1 MEPIGHVVEVHG
13 FKVKV
18 ELKRDHR
25 SPIRAGLDGVAA
37 QVKVNAFVTFAIGA
51 SEEILGII
59 TDLYAREVIEPED
72 QKLSLELVRPRRTAT
87 VQLMGVVRIRQNEE
101 MTFDPGVTTLPFLDT
116 PVWPASAKVLK
127 TVLEQAP
134 MRNKPEGWTSDLP
147 YDRALNLG
155 HAAAVAD
162 KAVVASYNDLFSRP
176 IAVVGSTGS
185 GKSCTIAT
193 LLQSAVAAHGIAW
206 PRPRFFIL
214 DLNGEYARAMGVG
227 EPKDGKQP
235 NRIYVNGREATVPM
249 WLMNAHE
256 VCQWL
261 SAAEQTQQPALVNL
275 WALAKGAK
283 ASKSPEHRN
292 LQAGLSKI
300 AMMLGCLDDP
310 NAFGKADTCIHGWD
324 AFLGYLPC
332 IETDLDLKDAVVTIT
347 KILASVKR
355 DKRAYSKTLGR
366 PEREFRDALLSVN
379 RSIEGRMD
387 ASPISVEQTADKPV
401 YFKANA
407 LDNAH
412 NLEAAA
418 GLSPGDRGLRQFLKG
433 LQLRIQNRRNDQRWR
448 ALYNYDE
455 LDVGSIDDWCYKI
468 GIGQSNSA
476 PTVVIDCSM
485 LGHEVLP
492 YVCSIIGR
500 VLLEIREHAVA
511 TERFKEPWVIVLE
524 EAHNYVRPHRQDES
538 RGLAVSRETFERI
551 AKEGRKF
558 GLSFIAASQRPSDVS
573 ATVLSQCANFIVH
586 RLQNPQDIDHFR
598 RIVPSQSRRLMDQIT
613 ILAPGEAIVVGSAF
627 NIPTRARIRMP
638 APVPLSRTSAP
649 FAAWS
654 TEGEDFNIA
663 QPLIT
668 WVGENKDGPTSTE
681 DEPTS

>member
-18 ELKRDHR
+18 ELNRGHQ
-25 SPIRAGLDGVAA
+25 SPIRAGLDGVAT
-37 QVKVNAFVTFAIGA
+37 QIKVNAFVTFVIGA
-51 SEEILGII
+51 GEEILGII

-72 QKLSLELVRPRRTAT
+72 QKLSLELVRPRRTAA

-147 YDRALNLG
+147 YDRALDIGRVTTL
-155 HAAAVAD
+155 AD
-162 KAVVASYNDLFSRP
+162 RAVVASYNDLFSRP

-214 DLNGEYARAMGVG
+214 DLNGEYARAMNVS
-227 EPKDGKQP
+227 EPEGGKQP
-235 NRIYVNGREATVPM
+235 NRIYVNGCEATVPM

-283 ASKSPEHRN
+283 ASESPEHGR
-292 LQAGLSKI
+292 LQGGLGKI
-300 AMMLGCLDDP
+300 SMMLGCISDL
-310 NAFGKADTCIHGWD
+310 KAQRKGETCLHAWK
-324 AFLGYLPC
+324 AFLSYLPR
-332 IETDLDLKDAVVTIT
+332 LKDDKDLNEAVTTIN
-347 KILASVKR
+347 
-355 DKRAYSKTLGR
+355 KTLEPVQHDEWEHSRSFG
-366 PEREFRDALLSVN
+366 EGEKAFRDALN
-379 RSIEGRMD
+379 RVSEAVEKRMD
-387 ASPISVEQTADKPV
+387 ASPASIEQTADKPAH
-401 YFKANA
+401 FKAST
-407 LDNAH
+407 LDNAR

-418 GLSPGDRGLRQFLKG
+418 ELSPGDHSLRHFLQG
-433 LQLRIQNRRNDQRWR
+433 LQLRIQNRINDRRWR
-448 ALYNYDE
+448 VFYNYDE
-455 LDVGSIDDWCYKI
+455 LKVDSINKWCSMMGVGESK
-468 GIGQSNSA
+468 ST

-627 NIPTRARIRMP
+627 NIPTRAKIRMP
-638 APVPLSRTSAP
+638 DPVPSSRTSAP

-654 TEGEDFNIA
+654 SEGARFDITE
-663 QPLIT
+663 PLKT
-668 WVGENKDGPTSTE
+668 WVGEEAEQVKSQSNKS
-681 DEPTS
+681 